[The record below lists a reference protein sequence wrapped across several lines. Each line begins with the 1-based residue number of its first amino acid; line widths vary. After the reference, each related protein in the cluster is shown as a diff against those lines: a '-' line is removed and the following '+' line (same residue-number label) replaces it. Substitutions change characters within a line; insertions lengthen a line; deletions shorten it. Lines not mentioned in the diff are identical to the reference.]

1 MQFEV
6 DDFSK
11 FIIIGDRVLVKPRD
25 ATAKTRSGLYLPPGV
40 HENEKIHSGWIIK
53 TGPGYPI
60 PSSEIEESW
69 KEKKE
74 NLQYIPLQ
82 VQNGDL
88 AIFLQKQSYEIEFN
102 KQKYVIIPHAAILM
116 VIRDESLFE

>member
-25 ATAKTRSGLYLPPGV
+25 ATAKTRSGLYLPPGI
-40 HENEKIHSGWIIK
+40 HENEKTHSGWIIK